1 MLFWL
6 QLGSITSRFALT
18 VAFGLGLFLVPA
30 IRKVV
35 KALLI
40 KSNQY
45 GLPVVIYGAEEE
57 GRDLVRHL
65 EAEKGLGY
73 KPIAFLDDH
82 PAYWGA
88 HIRGIPVLGDTNLV
102 LPDAQVAILAMNNV
116 EPEYRQHLLEG
127 PLSYYRNVIIIPD
140 LRELPSLWVGTV
152 DMGGTL
158 GLKISMN
165 LADPISRLVK
175 RSFDLTATVL
185 TSVFWL
191 PLVAVVAGLIWLG
204 DRHNP
209 FFLQKRMGHRG
220 QVFQTWKFRTMV
232 TNAEQVLEKAL
243 LNDPVLK
250 AEWEKDFKL
259 KKDPR
264 ITPLGHFLR
273 KYSLDEIPQ
282 LFNVL
287 TGQMSLVGPRP
298 LPKYHEEELD
308 ERIRTMRRRVSPGMT
323 GMWQVSGRSDAGT
336 NGMELFD
343 SYYVRNWSI
352 WLDIVIL
359 VRTFSAVAR
368 SSGAY

>member
-1 MLFWL
+1 
-6 QLGSITSRFALT
+6 
-18 VAFGLGLFLVPA
+18 
-30 IRKVV
+30 
-35 KALLI
+35 
-40 KSNQY
+40 
-45 GLPVVIYGAEEE
+45 
-57 GRDLVRHL
+57 
-65 EAEKGLGY
+65 
-73 KPIAFLDDH
+73 
-82 PAYWGA
+82 
-88 HIRGIPVLGDTNLV
+88 
-102 LPDAQVAILAMNNV
+102 
-116 EPEYRQHLLEG
+116 
-127 PLSYYRNVIIIPD
+127 
-140 LRELPSLWVGTV
+140 
-152 DMGGTL
+152 
-158 GLKISMN
+158 
-165 LADPISRLVK
+165 
-175 RSFDLTATVL
+175 
-185 TSVFWL
+185 
-191 PLVAVVAGLIWLG
+191 
-204 DRHNP
+204 
-209 FFLQKRMGHRG
+209 MGHRG